1 MDIEAPLSFG
11 QLYSWREIDAY
22 PEDCKHE
29 ANLPATWDL
38 RGSTLAQAQ
47 AALSRLIHR
56 HESLRTTYSLR
67 DGVPVQL
74 VHAEVAA
81 PVEVVERVVTGPA
94 DADAST
100 ESLLGIPFP
109 MTGELCWRAVLV
121 TSGGA
126 PMFVSLS
133 FSHLILDVWSVLE
146 LEQQFRAELGSVGA
160 ESSGS
165 VGAESS
171 GPVGA
176 ESSGPF
182 GPMPRELAS
191 QQRQESAAG
200 RRAASERY
208 WRGVLS
214 EQVHDRLPAPG
225 DGLRQHRIQ
234 ATLHSHRLGV
244 LAAQVAREQGVTAPA
259 VLMGLMAAGLSEHLG
274 TERVIMNLMSSNR
287 FAAEHRHVV
296 TTMNQLIP
304 VVVRVDHGVSL
315 AEHVTRLHWAAAKA
329 YRYSSYDLDRVL
341 AIAAE
346 TGVGGGFTSLF
357 RCWFNY
363 LQLDAEPPEAGRDTP
378 AELIWTPVARQHGQ
392 PFDVRV
398 TLRAGR
404 TSVALRTDP
413 HVIPANAL
421 TGMLRML
428 SLGVERAATNPS
440 STLQDLWSCRDA
452 AVSASL
458 FPADAPALA
467 VAAG

>member
-1 MDIEAPLSFG
+1 MVIEAPLSFG

-47 AALSRLIHR
+47 AALSRLVRR
-56 HESLRTTYSLR
+56 HDSLRTTYSLR

-74 VHAEVAA
+74 VQADVPA

-100 ESLLGIPFP
+100 ESLLGMPFP

-146 LEQQFRAELGSVGA
+146 LERQFRAELASASA
-160 ESSGS
+160 ESG
-165 VGAESS
+165 

-176 ESSGPF
+176 ESGGPF
-182 GPMPRELAS
+182 GPMPRELAA

-208 WRGVLS
+208 WRGVLP
-214 EQVHDRLPAPG
+214 EQVDDRLPAPG
-225 DGLRQHRIQ
+225 DGVRQHRIQ

-274 TERVIMNLMSSNR
+274 TERVVMSLMSSNR

-304 VVVRVDHGVSL
+304 VVVTVDHGASL

-346 TGVGGGFTSLF
+346 TGVGEGFTSLF

-398 TLRAGR
+398 TLRGGR

-413 HVIPANAL
+413 HIVPANAL

-428 SLGVERAATNPS
+428 SLGVERAAADPS
-440 STLQDLWSCRDA
+440 SALRDLWNCRGAD
-452 AVSASL
+452 VPASL

-467 VAAG
+467 IAAG